1 MILRTK
7 QGGQF
12 EQDQMNLIFHELFSQ
27 VEIKL
32 SNYNKEKFQKN
43 FKNFLKNL
51 GHFYDGNYAQIKV
64 NEPNLT

>member
-1 MILRTK
+1 
-7 QGGQF
+7 
-12 EQDQMNLIFHELFSQ
+12 MNLIFHELFSQ